1 LQAYQVTKKKE
12 YARIAREIFDYV
24 LRDMTDADGGFYSA
38 EDADSEGKEGTFY
51 LWDPEQIASILDKD
65 QTKLFNAYYGVSRK
79 GNFEEGKTIL
89 NITTSTEQSEKK
101 FLKDQA
107 TIVNILTTARIKIFN
122 VRATR
127 VRPHRDDKVITA
139 WNGLMISSLAYG
151 GTVLEE
157 EKYVEAAKQAAK
169 FVLGTLHKDGR
180 LMRYYRD
187 AQVVEKAFL
196 DDYAFMIMALLELYE
211 ATFDAKWLIEAKELS
226 EEMIEL
232 FADNEQGG

>member
-1 LQAYQVTKKKE
+1 MLLCYWHRTGEEQALEMVEKTLDAMAEGGIYDHIGGGFHRYATDTRWLIPHFEKMLYDQTLLSKVYLQAYQITKKKE
-12 YARIAREIFDYV
+12 YARIAREIFEYV

-51 LWDPEQIASILDKD
+51 LWDPEQIASILNKD
-65 QTKLFNAYYGVSRK
+65 EAKLFNAYYGVTEK

-89 NITTSTEQSEKK
+89 NITTSTEQLEKK

-107 TIVNILTTARIKIFN
+107 TIVNVLVNARTKIFN

-151 GTVLEE
+151 GIVLEE
-157 EKYVEAAKQAAK
+157 EK
-169 FVLGTLHKDGR
+169 
-180 LMRYYRD
+180 
-187 AQVVEKAFL
+187 
-196 DDYAFMIMALLELYE
+196 
-211 ATFDAKWLIEAKELS
+211 
-226 EEMIEL
+226 
-232 FADNEQGG
+232 